1 MTSHPGLS
9 IRLLTIGI
17 VICAAVG
24 SLWAQTGNPG
34 PQAPSPVAHDN
45 PSAADTAAPDLI
57 DELLADPAVKIG
69 EIVCTALP
77 NNSPGHAYETFGYRA
92 NLPKPCPTSVGD
104 LVGGVTGGR
113 LLRLN
118 LRSGRTAT
126 ILEDAGGAIRDP
138 CVHYDGRT
146 ILFSYRKA
154 GSMSYHLYQI
164 QADGSGLV
172 QLTDGI
178 YDDIEP
184 CYLPDGGIVFV
195 SSRSQRWVPC
205 FSTQCGNI
213 YRCDGDGRNLVRLS
227 ANVDHDLLPWVF
239 PDGRIVYTRW
249 EYVDRHEDGDW
260 SPWVMRPDGCG
271 LVSLFGHGIR
281 KSLEDAYMDLKPIP
295 GTGLAVAVQAHKNVT
310 QRNGPVVLLD
320 MSLGPQN
327 TKGVLRQL
335 RGLNGSPAP
344 GFSPAVPAGTYRDP
358 WPLSARWFLLVNGEG
373 IWLADDERG
382 RRQLVL
388 ANPEVPGPTS
398 GKRAVGGPPLY
409 RQPRALLPHP
419 REPVLVQNTAWN
431 QATGR
436 LFVSDVYHGRGSN
449 GIRRGEISKIMVYE
463 ILPDPIHHEGA
474 PGQISMSSAWNIK
487 RLLGTF
493 PVEDDG
499 SAYVEV
505 PALRA
510 LQFIALD
517 AAGLG
522 IKRMH
527 AFTSVMPGE
536 TQSCSGCHEPRTE
549 TPGSG
554 SSRLALRRPPS
565 HLDREG
571 LPDIIDYPKHIQPI
585 WDRHCVK
592 CHNPGQMKGKLDLSG
607 HRGTYWSHSSY
618 NLIANGYVR
627 STGARGPANP
637 PPRTMGSPASPLLD
651 QLRGKHHAARL
662 SDVEFL
668 LVVRW
673 IDAGTPYAGTYAC
686 SGTGKGGDAQVP
698 QDIAQQR
705 CATCHRRSDGG
716 WVFNSARLKR
726 ARYAGA
732 PERREDFSNDD
743 SLVDLTEPAKSL
755 IVMAPLA
762 VEAGGL
768 GWCRAPDGAPTAVF
782 ATTDDPDYRRILA
795 RIRSGLNSFEVPG
808 FSPHPAYFREMIR
821 YGILPPTFDPLT
833 DPYDTYELDRWYY
846 DQQYPPF
853 PDVSARTAQ

>member
-1 MTSHPGLS
+1 MVKKLMLILCGF
-9 IRLLTIGI
+9 
-17 VICAAVG
+17 VG
-24 SLWAQTGNPG
+24 VPWV
-34 PQAPSPVAHDN
+34 QAGVADAPADSPVAPNH
-45 PSAADTAAPDLI
+45 PPASDLI
-57 DELLADPAVKIG
+57 GELLADPAVKIG
-69 EIVCTALP
+69 DIICVALAHK
-77 NNSPGHAYETFGYRA
+77 SPGHGYETFGYHA
-92 NLPKPCPTSVGD
+92 NLAKPFPTSVND
-104 LVGGVTGGR
+104 LVGGVVGGR
-113 LLRLN
+113 LLRMN
-118 LRSGRTAT
+118 LRSGRTET
-126 ILEDAGGAIRDP
+126 IFEDAGGAMRDP

-146 ILFSYRKA
+146 IVFSYRKA
-154 GSMSYHLYQI
+154 GSMCYHLYQI
-164 QADGSGLV
+164 QADGSGLH
-172 QLTDGI
+172 QLTDGMD
-178 YDDIEP
+178 DDIEP

-195 SSRSQRWVPC
+195 SARSHRWVPC

-213 YRCDGDGRNLVRLS
+213 YRCDADGRNIVRLS
-227 ANVDHDLLPWVF
+227 ANVDHDLLPWIF

-281 KSLEDAYMDLKPIP
+281 KSLGDAYMDLKPIP
-295 GTGLAVAVQAHKNVT
+295 GTGLAVAVQAHKNVAK
-310 QRNGPVVLLD
+310 RNGPIVLLD

-327 TKGVLRQL
+327 PKGVMRQL

-344 GFSPAVPAGTYRDP
+344 GFSLVVPEGTYRDP
-358 WPLSARWFLLVNGEG
+358 WPLSARWFLLVNDEG

-388 ANPEVPGPTS
+388 ANPEAPARVSNKLT
-398 GKRAVGGPPLY
+398 AGGFPLF
-409 RQPRALLPHP
+409 RQPRALQPHP
-419 REPVLVQNTAWN
+419 REPVLVQTTDWSQSTA
-431 QATGR
+431 R
-436 LFVSDVYHGRGSN
+436 LFVSDVYHGRGVR
-449 GIRRGEISKIMVYE
+449 GIQRGEIRRIMVYE

-510 LQFIALD
+510 LQFVALD

-536 TQSCSGCHEPRTE
+536 TQSCVGCHEARTE
-549 TPGSG
+549 PPVSDA
-554 SSRLALRRPPS
+554 SRMALRRPPS
-565 HLDREG
+565 RLDREG
-571 LPDIIDYPKHIQPI
+571 LPDIIDYPRHIQPI

-592 CHNPGQMKGKLDLSG
+592 CHNPEQMKGKLDLSG

-637 PPRTMGSPASPLLD
+637 PPRSVGSPASPLLE
-651 QLRGKHHAARL
+651 QLRGKHHDVRL
-662 SDVEFL
+662 SDAEFL

-686 SGTGKGGDAQVP
+686 SGSGKGVGVHVP
-698 QDIAQQR
+698 LETAEIR
-705 CATCHRRSDGG
+705 CATCHVRGDGG
-716 WVFNSARLKR
+716 YVFNSARLKR
-726 ARYAGA
+726 ARYAGS

-743 SLVDLTEPAKSL
+743 SLVDLTEPEKSL
-755 IVMAPLA
+755 ILMAPLA
-762 VEAGGL
+762 KKAGGL
-768 GWCRAPDGAPTAVF
+768 GWCRTPDGESSDVF

-795 RIRSGLNSFEVPG
+795 TIRGGLNSFEVPG
-808 FSPHPAYFREMIR
+808 FKPHSAYFREMMR

-833 DPYDTYELDRWYY
+833 DPYDVYDLDRRYY
-846 DQQYPPF
+846 DQQYPPW
-853 PDVSARTAQ
+853 PILKAKAKQ